1 MFTLLSS
8 AFSRHAIVPNLRPA
22 TLRSFYRTVD
32 FDGFIRTLYSQSLYS
47 RDLKSLIIGARQTS
61 SARRENYEKRDTVVV
76 KGRGRAG
83 EKEGRRLM
91 SAKAYVGLVIN
102 LRKRASYLESCAT
115 PLFIFSKFLRLTGLS
130 AFRYRSPS
138 CASDASRAC
147 VCPLRRGRT
156 SNIDYFCE

>member
-1 MFTLLSS
+1 M
-8 AFSRHAIVPNLRPA
+8 
-22 TLRSFYRTVD
+22 
-32 FDGFIRTLYSQSLYS
+32 G
-47 RDLKSLIIGARQTS
+47 
-61 SARRENYEKRDTVVV
+61 RRRGS
-76 KGRGRAG
+76 GRKG

-138 CASDASRAC
+138 CASGASRARLSL
-147 VCPLRRGRT
+147 PFKKGTNFEHRLLLRVT
-156 SNIDYFCE
+156 PDYFPNKNAAPGKSNDGRLLMRKREREGERERREREQIARSA